1 MSNFRPGNFN
11 PGNKPRYPLN
21 RGLVGPQR
29 GLVGP
34 QRGLVG
40 PQSRCGLSDGQ
51 KKYIALA
58 GNKPPLSIKYGFG
71 WAPEGVGWT
80 PEGVGWT
87 TEGVGWAPEPVWT
100 F

>member
-1 MSNFRPGNFN
+1 MGPRAGVDFLTDRKNILPLKEIS
-11 PGNKPRYPLN
+11 PRYPLN

-58 GNKPPLSIKYGFG
+58 WIRIQNRSVRGFVTINAALFTG
-71 WAPEGVGWT
+71 IRT
-80 PEGVGWT
+80 S
-87 TEGVGWAPEPVWT
+87 